1 MTDEFSTFVLS
12 ETTVNQINALPDT
25 MQLKYY
31 KAVADY
37 GLNGIEPDFI
47 GMELAVWISM
57 RDLILHTKRKDEKWR
72 QKQQENGKKGG
83 RPKTQNNPD
92 EPKKPTETQNNPDEP
107 KKPTETQNNP
117 DDNWVNTETHND
129 NNNDNGNDKD
139 NEFTPTA
146 CAVDQKEII
155 PVSPKNKI
163 APVSQPPPKKRGSV
177 LTDEQKPLF
186 HAAKACFES
195 SERAKAIMYQDR
207 GSTQMHMEN
216 LKLFVVRCQNMA
228 PEITADFMRN
238 VLEHFK
244 TIINGKLKGRA
255 EFTPR
260 ALITPWIWEM
270 VIGTLP
276 EADDEL
282 TEKIRASIKGMFQ

>member
-83 RPKTQNNPD
+83 RPK
-92 EPKKPTETQNNPDEP
+92 TQNNPDEP